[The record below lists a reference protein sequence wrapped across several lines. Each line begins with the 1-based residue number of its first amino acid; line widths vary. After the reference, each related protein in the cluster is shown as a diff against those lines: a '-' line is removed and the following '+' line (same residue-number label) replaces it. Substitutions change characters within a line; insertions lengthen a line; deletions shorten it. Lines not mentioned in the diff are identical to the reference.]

1 MYCYKQIS
9 PDLYWIG
16 GSDRRLALFENVYP
30 LTNGVAYNS
39 YVLLDEKIV
48 VFDTVDKE
56 ISARYFDNLAAL
68 LGQKPRFPC
77 RAPHGARPRGLYS
90 RVFAA
95 LSRRHNRLQRQNASY
110 DSRVFRSKGGAQRQN
125 RHRAGH
131 VGNGTPLIPFCFR
144 AHGSLA

>member
-68 LGQKPRFPC
+68 LKDKSPDFLVVHHMEPDHAACIAEFLLRYPTSQ
-77 RAPHGARPRGLYS
+77 S
-90 RVFAA
+90 FA
-95 LSRRHNRLQRQNASY
+95 
-110 DSRVFRSKGGAQRQN
+110 
-125 RHRAGH
+125 
-131 VGNGTPLIPFCFR
+131 TPKRKL
-144 AHGSLA
+144 

>member
-16 GSDRRLALFENVYP
+16 GCDRRLALFENVYP

-68 LGQKPRFPC
+68 LKDKSPDFLVVHHMEPD
-77 RAPHGARPRGLYS
+77 H
-90 RVFAA
+90 AA
-95 LSRRHNRLQRQNASY
+95 CIAEFLLRYPDVTIVCN
-110 DSRVFRSKGGAQRQN
+110 DSGVFRSKGGAQRQN